1 MKLTP
6 LLLLMFFYTLS
17 HAGQAYKSVDENGN
31 ITFSQ
36 FPPSDRQEAQS
47 ITVKTQKSSSAS
59 QSKKKLDNTR
69 QKLLESSVERNTETA
84 EKKEAKV
91 EAERMAENC
100 GKAKQQLRDIQ
111 NNGRIYK
118 TLENGERHWYDEKER
133 EGLINGAKD
142 QVKKYCK

>member
-1 MKLTP
+1 ML
-6 LLLLMFFYTLS
+6 FCTLS

-31 ITFSQ
+31 VTFSQ
-36 FPPSDRQEAQS
+36 FPPSDEQETQS

-59 QSKKKLDNTR
+59 QSQKKLDSTR

-84 EKKEAKV
+84 EKKEAKA

-118 TLENGERHWYDEKER
+118 TLEDGDRHWYDEKER
-133 EGLINGAKD
+133 EGLINDAKN
-142 QVKKYCK
+142 QVKQYCK

>member
-1 MKLTP
+1 MKQIP
-6 LLLLMFFYTLS
+6 LFLLMFFCTLS
-17 HAGQAYKSVDENGN
+17 YAGQAYKSVDENGN

-36 FPPSDRQEAQS
+36 FPPSDEQESQS
-47 ITVKTQKSSSAS
+47 ITVKTQKSSSAAQS
-59 QSKKKLDNTR
+59 QKKLDSAR
-69 QKLLESSVERNTETA
+69 QKLLESSVDRNTETA
-84 EKKEAKV
+84 EKKEAKE

-133 EGLINGAKD
+133 ESLINKAKE